1 MNLIGDI
8 NKHVDYIGATF
19 LAGVATA
26 PGGDVH
32 VQLPYT
38 WTLFS
43 INVFETWDY
52 LYNKYYGREWLY
64 KDIIKCCAATE

>member
-1 MNLIGDI
+1 MGQ
-8 NKHVDYIGATF
+8 HG
-19 LAGVATA
+19 TA
-26 PGGDVH
+26 SDVSY
-32 VQLPYT
+32 VLKLKKIIAAFGLELPYT
-38 WTLFS
+38 WILFY